1 VGAKIETFYGNLK
14 EGLVIK
20 IDLFVAVGQIK
31 FYLKNG
37 KEVWVFLELKI
48 IFNSDYNTDVKL
60 LTL

>member
-1 VGAKIETFYGNLK
+1 VGAKIGTFYGNLK

-20 IDLFVAVGQIK
+20 IDLFVAKGQIK
-31 FYLKNG
+31 FYLKNC

-48 IFNSDYNTDVKL
+48 IFDGDYNTDVKL